1 MQKPRAKYSY
11 FVHTAED
18 GQKTLVLTDE
28 GTGPIMSLTN
38 DIENVVEQACLEQD
52 LKTPHVRVVY
62 RDSDGTWD
70 GWNTKTH
77 QFIPLVQDRAEDAIN
92 HLDLYFKSQYDELS
106 TP

>member
-11 FVHTAED
+11 FVYTAED

-52 LKTPHVRVVY
+52 LKTPYIRVVY
-62 RDSDGTWD
+62 RDSDGIWD
-70 GWNTKTH
+70 GWDTKTH
-77 QFIPLVQDRAEDAIN
+77 NFIQLGKNKAEDAIN
-92 HLDLYFKSQYDELS
+92 YLDLYFKSRHDAPS
-106 TP
+106 VP